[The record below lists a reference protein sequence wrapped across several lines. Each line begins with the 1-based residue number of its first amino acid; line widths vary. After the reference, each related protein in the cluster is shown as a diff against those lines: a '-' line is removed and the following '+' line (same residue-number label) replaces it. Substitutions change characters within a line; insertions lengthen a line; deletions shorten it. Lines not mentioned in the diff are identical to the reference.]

1 MHYFNKG
8 SRVVLLLL
16 LNFFSFGVL
25 ANQFTEECGRIIDI
39 NDYKRCTRKQFTIVD
54 NLDSQ
59 DDSKVAIKEAKE
71 KPIEKSRNDS
81 RVVIKET
88 KEKSTEKSRNDSQ
101 VVIKETK
108 EKPIEKSRND
118 SKVAIKE
125 MNLDIDTQI
134 NLNMTI
140 NLDVES
146 VSEIKL
152 DEIIDDSTFNEALIS
167 FNNFQK
173 SDAQFSIKQYLS
185 KNPNSKE
192 GYLLKALIS
201 KYDFQDPKQA
211 ISDLTMAINL
221 DKNYAEAYSWRAEI
235 SAVDFEDYNEA
246 LRDINKA
253 LEILPDDP
261 LVNFHAAKI
270 YIEMGDSNLENS
282 KNSGGKYSKDM
293 KELDKGFESF
303 KKSNFYANKAIAT
316 YPDKLNDMYQRI
328 FPFGYLYELHHEVG
342 INNYE
347 MAWYWQGD
355 KGNKRS
361 KAKVFFDAAVNSFT
375 RAISIA
381 PKQEKTDQIYDE
393 HNLRYLM
400 VADIHYWRGETYQSY
415 VKGAW
420 WKKSCPDY
428 KISKSAKNSEF
439 YKDSQKW
446 YREECY

>member
-1 MHYFNKG
+1 MSNLKKG
-8 SRVVLLLL
+8 AQLILLFTV
-16 LNFFSFGVL
+16 NFFNAGVF
-25 ANQFTEECGRIIDI
+25 ADQFTEDCGRIIDI
-39 NDYKRCTRKQFTIVD
+39 NDYKRCTRKQFTISYEPDPATTEALLEEPKSNAQTNQEPEEDLNIVVNEPKQEQEED
-54 NLDSQ
+54 LNIVVNEINQ
-59 DDSKVAIKEAKE
+59 DI
-71 KPIEKSRNDS
+71 N
-81 RVVIKET
+81 
-88 KEKSTEKSRNDSQ
+88 
-101 VVIKETK
+101 
-108 EKPIEKSRND
+108 
-118 SKVAIKE
+118 
-125 MNLDIDTQI
+125 TQI

-140 NLDVES
+140 NLDRES
-146 VSEIKL
+146 VSAVQL
-152 DEIIDDSTFNEALIS
+152 DQIVDDSNFKKALKS

-201 KYDFQDPKQA
+201 KYSFQDPKQA

-270 YIEMGDSNLENS
+270 YIEIGDNNLKYQRDGKRAF
-282 KNSGGKYSKDM
+282 KNM
-293 KELDKGFESF
+293 KELDKAFESF
-303 KKSNFYANKAIAT
+303 KKSNFYANKSIAA

-347 MAWYWQGD
+347 MGWYWQED

-361 KAKVFFDAAVNSFT
+361 KAKTFFESAVNSFT

-381 PKQEKTDQIYDE
+381 PEQEKTDQIYDE
-393 HNLRYLM
+393 YNLRYLM
-400 VADIHYWRGETYQSY
+400 VADIHFWRGETYESY

-420 WKKSCPDY
+420 WKKSCPEY

-439 YKDSQKW
+439 YKDSQRW
-446 YREECY
+446 YREECR

>member
-1 MHYFNKG
+1 MQNLKK
-8 SRVVLLLL
+8 VVQLFFVFTV
-16 LNFFSFGVL
+16 NFFNAGVF
-25 ANQFTEECGRIIDI
+25 ADQFTEDCGRIIDI
-39 NDYKRCTRKQFTIVD
+39 NDYKRCTRKQFTIAYTPDPSSEEALLDEPKFREKTKKEPKEDLKIVVD
-54 NLDSQ
+54 EP
-59 DDSKVAIKEAKE
+59 KKEPKKDLKIVVDEPKKE
-71 KPIEKSRNDS
+71 PKEDLKIAL
-81 RVVIKET
+81 KET
-88 KEKSTEKSRNDSQ
+88 NQ
-101 VVIKETK
+101 NI
-108 EKPIEKSRND
+108 N
-118 SKVAIKE
+118 
-125 MNLDIDTQI
+125 TQI
-134 NLNMTI
+134 NFNMTI
-140 NLDVES
+140 NLDKES
-146 VSEIKL
+146 VSEIQL
-152 DEIIDDSTFNEALIS
+152 YEIIDDSTFKKALKS

-235 SAVDFEDYNEA
+235 SAVDFDDYNEA

-270 YIEMGDSNLENS
+270 YIEIGDSNLEKS
-282 KNSGGKYSKDM
+282 KNTGGKYSKDM

-361 KAKVFFDAAVNSFT
+361 KAKPFFDAAINSFT

-393 HNLRYLM
+393 YNLKYLM
-400 VADIHYWRGETYQSY
+400 VADIHFWRGETYQSY

-420 WKKSCPDY
+420 WKKSCPEY